1 MEWREVRP
9 RINEL
14 SFTECRVAL
23 VIGGPFCH
31 VPSASIFGS
40 GCVCHGSSNYLLLR
54 SCPEL
59 PDARERTPFMQ
70 PTNLQVG
77 LIDDLSVG
85 FLPAHRTKQTTTL
98 PEAARQLLPVNP
110 RLLFHSRSTVIR

>member
-1 MEWREVRP
+1 
-9 RINEL
+9 
-14 SFTECRVAL
+14 
-23 VIGGPFCH
+23 
-31 VPSASIFGS
+31 
-40 GCVCHGSSNYLLLR
+40 
-54 SCPEL
+54 
-59 PDARERTPFMQ
+59 MQ